1 MARPADRFEPAT
13 PLDLALVS
21 RSAWPR
27 AGGIE
32 AHLRRVA
39 QGLAARGHRVRV
51 WASRIDEKPFTRTN
65 TTLGAQRFKAFFDGD
80 VETAPLPLDPF
91 SRLGML
97 PAGLGSLP
105 GIDRVA
111 GYHAV
116 REATLPSIVSSLAPR
131 LRRAFEPAGLVHS
144 FGGEQLAVAAHR
156 AARRAGLP
164 FVVTPFVHPGHWG
177 DDRLN
182 LDLYRDAD
190 AVIALLEGEARFYAS
205 RGIPEDRIHVVGVA
219 APDRGEAANV
229 REAYQIDGPLVV
241 CLGVKRP
248 YKYRGL
254 LRALAHT
261 PVRAT
266 FAFVGPHTPDSVRDF
281 AAVPDARV
289 VEIGKVDEREKWGWL
304 AAADA
309 YCLPSNS
316 EILPVSILE
325 AWRMGTPVVVA
336 EGSFTRDLVEHGSDG
351 IVCSSEPEAI
361 ARAVEAILGDERG
374 RREMGRRG
382 SAKVADRYEAH
393 RVCAR
398 HEEIYAAL
406 A

>member
-1 MARPADRFEPAT
+1 MARPADRLEPHQAQ
-13 PLDLALVS
+13 DLAFVS

-39 QGLAARGHRVRV
+39 HGLADEGHRVRI

-65 TTLGAQRFKAFFDGD
+65 TTLGAQHFNAFFDGA
-80 VETAPLPLDPF
+80 VETAPLPVDAF
-91 SRLGML
+91 ARLGML
-97 PAGLGSLP
+97 PAGLGSVP
-105 GIDRVA
+105 GMDRVA

-116 REATLPSIVSSLAPR
+116 REATLPSIVASLAPR

-144 FGGEQLAVAAHR
+144 FGGEQLGVASHH
-156 AARRAGLP
+156 AARRAGVP

-182 LDLYRDAD
+182 VDMYRDAD
-190 AVIALLEGEARFYAS
+190 AVIALLAGEAAFYAS
-205 RGIPEDRIHVVGVA
+205 KGIPEDRIHVVGVA
-219 APDRGEAANV
+219 APDKGEPSDV
-229 REAYQIDGPLVV
+229 RRAYKIDGPLVV

-254 LRALAHT
+254 LEALKHT
-261 PVRAT
+261 SVKAT
-266 FAFVGPHTPDSVRDF
+266 FAFVGPHTPESIKDF
-281 AAVPDARV
+281 AACDDPRV
-289 VEIGKVDEREKWGWL
+289 IEVGKVDEGEKWGWL
-304 AAADA
+304 DAADA

-336 EGSFTRDLVEHGSDG
+336 EGSFTRDLVDHTRDG
-351 IVCSSEPEAI
+351 IVCKANSVAI
-361 ARAVEAILGDERG
+361 AAAVEEILSDAKAGLQ
-374 RREMGRRG
+374 MGRRG
-382 SAKVADRYEAH
+382 AAKVAERYEA
-393 RVCAR
+393 RRICAA
-398 HEEIYAAL
+398 HEEIYASL
-406 A
+406 S